1 MFDDTPD
8 TPLLELR
15 DLEVRL
21 GAGKQIVRSMN
32 LTVNR
37 GEVVAIIGESGS
49 GKSVTALAT
58 TRLLPRVL
66 NTTGGQVLFEGE
78 DLLQKSETDL
88 NAIRG
93 GEIGMLFQQPQAMLD
108 PSSRVHAQ
116 VSEALR
122 KHRGIS
128 GRKAFGEVV
137 ELLASVGIPSPERRA
152 MAFAHEL
159 SGGMAQRV
167 MIAAAL
173 AGQPKLLIAD
183 EPTTALDVTVQTQI
197 LRLLAEKQREY
208 NLAIL
213 LITHDFSVVSA
224 FADRVVVMYG
234 GRIMEQGPTA
244 EIMRNP
250 RHPYTRA
257 LIRCSLMQPD
267 ENGNLPVIASSGVS
281 AIDVA
286 AGCCFAP
293 RCADAQMSGL
303 ASLCTTQEPDLLAAS
318 QSCKT
323 RCHACKP
330 EPIPQAKASS

>member
-1 MFDDTPD
+1 MFDETPEK
-8 TPLLELR
+8 PLLELR
-15 DLEVRL
+15 ELDVRL
-21 GAGKQIVRSMN
+21 GAGKRIVRGMN
-32 LTVNR
+32 LQVRR

-58 TRLLPRVL
+58 TRLLPRAL
-66 NTTGGQVLFEGE
+66 ETTGGQVLFEGE
-78 DLLQKSETDL
+78 DLLQKTERQL
-88 NAIRG
+88 NAVRG

-116 VSEALR
+116 VSESLR
-122 KHRGIS
+122 KHRGLS
-128 GRKAFGEVV
+128 GRAAFREVV
-137 ELLASVGIPSPERRA
+137 ALLESVGIPSPERRA

-167 MIAAAL
+167 MIASAL

-197 LRLLAEKQREY
+197 LRLLAQKRREY

-234 GRIMEQGPTA
+234 GRVMEQGTTA
-244 EIMRNP
+244 DIMRNP

-267 ENGNLPVIASSGVS
+267 ATGCLPVISSAGGA
-281 AIDVA
+281 AIDVMQ
-286 AGCCFAP
+286 GCCFAP
-293 RCADAQMSGL
+293 RCAEAQNAGVAAL
-303 ASLCTTQEPDLLAAS
+303 CASQEPELLTAADG
-318 QSCKT
+318 T
-323 RCHACKP
+323 MARCHACRSHTQIKT
-330 EPIPQAKASS
+330 EAK